1 MLLRPVGVSPLLS
14 FHRGRL
20 LPERKALLD
29 TVTLLRVTLFLK
41 GNLRMDD
48 LTRTFSEGETAVQ
61 PERKL
66 ENEAEY
72 VVPLQRDSAGEASR
86 TR

>member
-1 MLLRPVGVSPLLS
+1 
-14 FHRGRL
+14 
-20 LPERKALLD
+20 
-29 TVTLLRVTLFLK
+29 
-41 GNLRMDD
+41 MDD

-72 VVPLQRDSAGEASR
+72 AVPLQRDSAGEASR